1 MEIISLTPKNKTMGI
16 VWKKSRPLMNH
27 GETGL
32 GVPPEIRPQVSQG
45 GETRYYF
52 GNTELQDGHWFVP
65 NETGG
70 YYVMEMDEIKNKYVI
85 L

>member
-1 MEIISLTPKNKTMGI
+1 MEKIFLTLKNPKEAIK
-16 VWKKSRPLMNH
+16 WDKKNPLMRY
-27 GETGL
+27 GDIGRT
-32 GVPPEIRPQVSQG
+32 VIEIRPQVSPG

-52 GNTELQDGHWFVP
+52 GKTELQDGHWFVP

>member
-1 MEIISLTPKNKTMGI
+1 MEKIFLSLKNPKEAIRWNPEKPL
-16 VWKKSRPLMNH
+16 SRC
-27 GETGL
+27 GDIGR
-32 GVPPEIRPQVSQG
+32 GVIEIRPVVSQS
-45 GETRYYF
+45 GETKYFF

>member
-1 MEIISLTPKNKTMGI
+1 MEKMFLSLKNPKEAIK
-16 VWKKSRPLMNH
+16 WDKKKPLSRY
-27 GETGL
+27 GEIGR
-32 GVPPEIRPQVSQG
+32 GVIEIKPVVSPG